1 MDSSPLP
8 SRSRPSGS
16 FDNRRNPFTIAKEA
30 SLVRSNSSFSN
41 KSSSSSITAKPQHTT
56 QKTQRIQRT
65 QRTTQRPQKTQ
76 RAQPRGLSR
85 RGDDSDDDADEDFN
99 IDEEEDDIEDSDNDE
114 EEGEEEEEDD
124 EDELAGVGGFK
135 NSPYF
140 TQPTQAVTQLVTQPT
155 QLLKKPPTTLRSG
168 LNPLD
173 NVPINI
179 PSSSPARSII
189 EVPASSP
196 FQLSP
201 KPKTAPAPAPAPS
214 IVARGRIASLMA
226 PAGTEFRSPAY
237 QAPPKLA
244 APASKSA
251 RSFNDDDDDN
261 VLDKIISIDD
271 SSDDDNDRRRRGD
284 IRPSSFRSPEKGLG
298 NPAGTV
304 MALELEGDEQLE
316 EEEGDEEDGEESSAA
331 ADNKPSSRRMLNDR
345 KLQTLVTKMQ
355 RILRNKGYLNASHDV
370 CKAALLECKYN
381 IEDAVNDVFDAR
393 LVEEQAKRHTQA
405 AAAVRPSP
413 IAKSKVPE
421 MIRSFSYQANGSSK
435 TTATNTANTSRAST
449 PATPSSQTSLKR
461 SALSPDPRP
470 KRRRLVQGR
479 KYRDDPA
486 SSQVN
491 SPAPLHKEEESLV
504 DLDDDRSVDDNE
516 DEDVGTPIEISDD
529 EPMEDNDEDD
539 AVIEL
544 DDDDDIDD
552 APSVEKRV
560 LEYFNT
566 CTVDD
571 LVAML
576 GAKARSKAET
586 ILSQRPFRSRAS
598 VTRIQ
603 SEPTTGG
610 GRKKK
615 SANIGEDIFDAV
627 EEYVIALR
635 AIDVVVTQCE
645 QKGLQIRSTLHK
657 WNVDFRGSNKLAPA
671 ADGSGADGLLTP
683 ASDSGNSLL
692 GSSTGKITN
701 YEPLPIPQEPELMRG
716 HCTMKGYQLYGMN
729 WLWELYQRNFGC
741 ILADDMGLGKTC
753 QVISF
758 LSHLV
763 ESYKGDIYDEDARP
777 WPNLVIVPPST
788 LANWKTEFKKF
799 APKVRV
805 TSYNGSTAERD
816 DIFHR
821 IQGHREKHH
830 VVLASYSQVVAKQ
843 DVDAMRKIVPNVAI
857 FDEGHKMKNANTNVY
872 KSLRRIPAN
881 WRLILTGTPVQ
892 NNLMEMINL
901 LNFIQPTLFE
911 RHLEKLDALFSQR
924 FTLQDVSNG
933 ALLFSD
939 RVRRARQILEPF
951 ILQRRKEQVLS
962 SMPKKTTRVVCCA
975 LDATQR
981 PIYEAY
987 ERQFREGRERR
998 AAGVKA
1004 VVSNVRS
1011 TAVTGLSND
1020 QNNVW
1025 VQLRKSAIHAQL
1037 FRRYYDDKKV
1047 QKMAEILMRD
1057 VPQAELRQPDL
1068 GHLVNE
1074 LRDCSDFELH
1084 TWCRD
1089 YRCLRS
1095 FDIPDGLFLQ
1105 SGKVREL
1112 LSLVRQFQKNG
1123 DRALVFT
1130 RFARVLNILRE
1141 CLTHEGIEYV
1151 SLEGATR
1158 VDERQDIIDQ
1168 YNTNENIPVFLLTTG
1183 SGGTGINLTAANKVV
1198 IFDQSDNPQDDVQAE
1213 NRAHRLGQTRDVEVI
1228 KLVTQGT
1235 IEELVYR
1242 ACQTKLELAQ
1252 RVTAGSASRAEE
1264 QEVAEWGD
1272 GDRVAKAVEEQVR
1285 QMLLAKTEGDDK
1297 GEGGEGNTATP
1308 PKSENGDI
1316 ERSEEKEEEK
1326 EEKEKKTPRRRARR

>member
-1 MDSSPLP
+1 MNSPQLP
-8 SRSRPSGS
+8 TRSRPSAS
-16 FDNRRNPFTIAKEA
+16 FDKSRNPFSIAKAA
-30 SLVRSNSSFSN
+30 SLGRSNSSFSN
-41 KSSSSSITAKPQHTT
+41 NSSSSSIAGKPQKRTQPPQPVRRT
-56 QKTQRIQRT
+56 QKTQRDRSHG
-65 QRTTQRPQKTQ
+65 R
-76 RAQPRGLSR
+76 LSR
-85 RGDDSDDDADEDFN
+85 DDEEDDEDDADDTADEDYVV
-99 IDEEEDDIEDSDNDE
+99 DAEDDDIEDSDEDGAAEDQEDE
-114 EEGEEEEEDD
+114 
-124 EDELAGVGGFK
+124 EDELAGVGGLV

-140 TQPTQAVTQLVTQPT
+140 TQPTQALTQRATQPT
-155 QLLKKPPTTLRSG
+155 QLLQKPITTLRG
-168 LNPLD
+168 DQRPLD
-173 NVPINI
+173 KTPIDI
-179 PSSSPARSII
+179 LSSSPPRSII

-196 FQLSP
+196 FRMSP
-201 KPKTAPAPAPAPS
+201 NPKSRPVPTPAPS
-214 IVARGRIASLMA
+214 LSARSRIASLMA
-226 PAGTEFRSPAY
+226 PAGTEFRSPAQ
-237 QAPPKLA
+237 QASRQHGP
-244 APASKSA
+244 SA
-251 RSFNDDDDDN
+251 GRLVPGFDDDDDDDA
-261 VLDKIISIDD
+261 LHKIISVED
-271 SSDDDNDRRRRGD
+271 SSDDDDDWRRRGD
-284 IRPSSFRSPEKGLG
+284 IRPSSFRGPDK
-298 NPAGTV
+298 
-304 MALELEGDEQLE
+304 ALERPARTTLASELKGHQQPGVEENQEQ
-316 EEEGDEEDGEESSAA
+316 SSIAA
-331 ADNKPSSRRMLNDR
+331 HSKPSAHRMLNER
-345 KLQTLVTKMQ
+345 TVQTLVSKMQ
-355 RILRNKGYLNASHDV
+355 RLLRNKGYMDAPLDI
-370 CKAALLECKYN
+370 CKSALLEHRYN
-381 IEDAVNDVFDAR
+381 VENAVAHVFDAR
-393 LVEEQAKRHTQA
+393 LLEEKDNRHTKA
-405 AAAVRPSP
+405 SATVRPSP
-413 IAKSKVPE
+413 IAPSKIPE

-435 TTATNTANTSRAST
+435 ATAANTTSPSRAST
-449 PATPSSQTSLKR
+449 PTTPSSQKSLKR
-461 SALSPDPRP
+461 AVLSPDPRP

-479 KYRDDPA
+479 KYRDDPT
-486 SSQVN
+486 SSQAD
-491 SPAPLHKEEESLV
+491 SPAPRYQQNDPLNSANQSP
-504 DLDDDRSVDDNE
+504 DDDERDAGS
-516 DEDVGTPIEISDD
+516 PIEISDE
-529 EPMEDNDEDD
+529 EPMEDSGEDD
-539 AVIEL
+539 DVIEL
-544 DDDDDIDD
+544 DDDDDKIDD
-552 APSVEKRV
+552 AHSVEKRV

-586 ILSQRPFRSRAS
+586 ILSHRPFRSRAS
-598 VTRIQ
+598 VTHIQ
-603 SEPTTGG
+603 SEPPAGG
-610 GRKKK
+610 GRRKK

-627 EEYVIALR
+627 REYVIALR

-645 QKGLQIRSTLHK
+645 QKGLQIRSTLHR
-657 WNVDFRGSNKLAPA
+657 WNVDFRGSNKTTPA
-671 ADGSGADGLLTP
+671 ADSSVADGLLTP
-683 ASDSGNSLL
+683 ASDAGNSLITSL
-692 GSSTGKITN
+692 PGKVIS
-701 YEPLPIPQEPELMRG
+701 YDPLPIPQEPALMRG

-763 ESYKGDIYDEDARP
+763 ESYNGSIHDEEARP

-799 APKVRV
+799 APKVKV
-805 TSYNGSTAERD
+805 TAYHGTMTERD

-821 IQGHREKHH
+821 IQEHPEKHH
-830 VVLASYSQVVAKQ
+830 VVLASYSQVAAKQ
-843 DVDAMRKIVPNVAI
+843 DVDAMRRIAPNVAI

-872 KSLRRIPAN
+872 KSLRRIPAS

-911 RHLEKLDALFSQR
+911 RHLNKLDALFSQR

-962 SMPKKTTRVVCCA
+962 NMPKKTTRVVSCA

-998 AAGVKA
+998 AAGVKGA
-1004 VVSNVRS
+1004 PTSNARS
-1011 TAVTGLSND
+1011 TAVTGLSSD

-1047 QKMAEILMRD
+1047 QKMAEILMRE
-1057 VPQAELRQPDL
+1057 VPQAELRQPNL

-1095 FDIPDGLFLQ
+1095 FDIPDGLFLE

-1112 LSLVRQFQKNG
+1112 LALVRQFQKNG

-1130 RFARVLNILRE
+1130 RFARVLNILRQ
-1141 CLTHEGIEYV
+1141 CLTYEGIDYV

-1168 YNTNENIPVFLLTTG
+1168 FNNNADITVFLLTTG

-1213 NRAHRLGQTRDVEVI
+1213 NRAHRLGQLRDVEVI

-1235 IEELVYR
+1235 IEELVYK
-1242 ACQTKLELAQ
+1242 ACQTKLELAE

-1264 QEVAEWGD
+1264 LEVARWGD
-1272 GDRVAKAVEEQVR
+1272 GDGVAKAVEEQVR
-1285 QMLLAKTEGDDK
+1285 QMLLAKTEQEGK
-1297 GEGGEGNTATP
+1297 GPTATP
-1308 PKSENGDI
+1308 PKSEDGDAG
-1316 ERSEEKEEEK
+1316 RQEET
-1326 EEKEKKTPRRRARR
+1326 KTPRRRGRK